1 MLPRVE
7 DVLAAQIGK
16 NLFNAIVSCNY
27 LSPIMHK
34 FVVVNFVPLDPS
46 GLILCGKICPHQFTI
61 LKSVALALEMV

>member
-46 GLILCGKICPHQFTI
+46 GLILCGKICPTNLQF
-61 LKSVALALEMV
+61 LSLLHLH